1 MTNSD
6 PDELRATL
14 RSRAVRTSSDRA
26 ALRRA
31 REREREREGRRG
43 AVDAR
48 EDVDEGGGDFRGG
61 EGAARGAE
69 AGGGAGGIGAVI
81 GENRKA
87 RWSCTRR
94 EKAEPGK
101 GHGQRALDWR

>member
-1 MTNSD
+1 
-6 PDELRATL
+6 
-14 RSRAVRTSSDRA
+14 
-26 ALRRA
+26 
-31 REREREREGRRG
+31 
-43 AVDAR
+43 
-48 EDVDEGGGDFRGG
+48 
-61 EGAARGAE
+61 
-69 AGGGAGGIGAVI
+69 VI